1 MKIAIKFNTRSNGW
15 MDVMS
20 DVEPIINLWLAVR
33 LKLNFVYLRKRIV
46 VSSTLESTYYI
57 QNIGQDDPEGDS

>member
-1 MKIAIKFNTRSNGW
+1 
-15 MDVMS
+15 MS
-20 DVEPIINLWLAVR
+20 DVEPIISLWLAAR